1 MEIKQAVPE
10 HVMDLFKV
18 VKCSTPVYKGRYMY
32 NVKGIKYKCE
42 SPDSPVELFSCQH
55 LFNCV
60 TGINIRTLLDQM
72 TTLGYGT
79 NL

>member
-1 MEIKQAVPE
+1 
-10 HVMDLFKV
+10 
-18 VKCSTPVYKGRYMY
+18 MY

-72 TTLGYGT
+72 TTLIP
-79 NL
+79 